1 MLHYSPIRA
10 TVDQEP
16 PEVVP
21 FLGSSRLEE
30 PINRYGVVAV
40 VHGHSHHGAQEGQ
53 TSTGVP
59 VYNVAL
65 PLLRAAYGGRPPFKL
80 LEIPIPQEEA
90 AVPAATTS

>member
-30 PINRYGVVAV
+30 PINRYGAVAAL
-40 VHGHSHHGAQEGQ
+40 HGHAHHGVPEGR
-53 TSTGVP
+53 TGTGVP

-65 PLLRAAYGGRPPFKL
+65 PLLRAVSGGRPPFRL
-80 LEIPIPQEEA
+80 LEIPIPEEA
-90 AVPAATTS
+90 AVPAGSTA